1 MNLLDGKTA
10 SRAWRNEMAE
20 TVRGRLAS
28 GFQAPCLAAVL
39 VGNNG
44 ASLTYVNAKVKACQE
59 VGYTSQLI
67 HLPEDATEA
76 EVLQVVH
83 NLNTDPGVDGFIVQ
97 LPLPKHISE
106 QKVLMAIHPG
116 KDVDG
121 FHPENFG
128 KMALGLPAFIP
139 ATPFGILELLKR
151 NGVET
156 VGKHCV
162 VVGRSNIVGLP
173 MSLLMVRNAYP
184 GNSTVTTVHSK
195 TTNLKSITQQADIL
209 VAAIGKPGFIT
220 ADMVKPGVVV
230 VDVGITRIDDPTK
243 KSGFRLQG
251 DVDFESVSPL
261 CSHITP
267 VPGGV
272 GPMTIAGL
280 MFNTL
285 QASLRKKA

>member
-1 MNLLDGKTA
+1 
-10 SRAWRNEMAE
+10 
-20 TVRGRLAS
+20 
-28 GFQAPCLAAVL
+28 
-39 VGNNG
+39 
-44 ASLTYVNAKVKACQE
+44 
-59 VGYTSQLI
+59 VGYTSKLI
-67 HLPEDATEA
+67 HLPEDTTEQ
-76 EVLQVVH
+76 EVLQVVN
-83 NLNTDPGVDGFIVQ
+83 NLNSDPAVDGFIVQ

-128 KMALGLPAFIP
+128 KMALGLPAYIP

-156 VGKHCV
+156 AGKHCV

-195 TTNLKSITQQADIL
+195 TRDLIDHTRQADIL
-209 VAAIGKPGFIT
+209 IAALGKPGFIT
-220 ADMVKPGVVV
+220 GDMVKPGVVV
-230 VDVGITRIDDPTK
+230 IDVGITRLEDPSK

-251 DVDFESVSPL
+251 DVDFDSVSPL
-261 CSHITP
+261 ASHMTP

-285 QASLRKKA
+285 QASIQKKNPDKVRA

>member
-1 MNLLDGKTA
+1 
-10 SRAWRNEMAE
+10 
-20 TVRGRLAS
+20 
-28 GFQAPCLAAVL
+28 
-39 VGNNG
+39 
-44 ASLTYVNAKVKACQE
+44 
-59 VGYTSQLI
+59 
-67 HLPEDATEA
+67 
-76 EVLQVVH
+76 
-83 NLNTDPGVDGFIVQ
+83 
-97 LPLPKHISE
+97 
-106 QKVLMAIHPG
+106 
-116 KDVDG
+116 
-121 FHPENFG
+121 
-128 KMALGLPAFIP
+128 
-139 ATPFGILELLKR
+139 
-151 NGVET
+151 
-156 VGKHCV
+156 
-162 VVGRSNIVGLP
+162 

-251 DVDFESVSPL
+251 DVDFESVAPL